1 MLGRVLDAFQ
11 SRLNHLLGAAACRT
25 LSDSPALAWQMAL
38 EPAATQLSNPAAFFS
53 TLKGFEGIDAWV
65 ASIQQAGYA
74 QGGETAEMDV
84 FTHILQ
90 VTLWMRSAIL
100 LPALFSHYQ
109 SLPCPL
115 MAKSPPPRFPS
126 PHPHPDISKQARTHA
141 GFQQADHA

>member
-84 FTHILQ
+84 FTPHPAGDSLD
-90 VTLWMRSAIL
+90 VLSNLATSPL
-100 LPALFSHYQ
+100 LP
-109 SLPCPL
+109 LPITL
-115 MAKSPPPRFPS
+115 MPPHGQVPPPFFPS
-126 PHPHPDISKQARTHA
+126 PTPTQT
-141 GFQQADHA
+141 